1 MSLIILNDWFINED
15 RSIIYYDTNRVAELS
30 TGNKKSVVPASS
42 LAAVAGTDIEPKSVV
57 MHEHR
62 VQFQPGKHQVFES
75 VQFEGYQVSYRQG
88 KNYYTF
94 AMPRGR
100 RLQTAPPTTA
110 VPAVAEVATPQTKK
124 SEKKQKVVTFA
135 QSQDEVEILLGLK
148 EAPPPEP
155 VVETTETT
163 ETTET
168 AEPAVQVVELQEVV
182 SQ

>member
-15 RSIIYYDTNRVAELS
+15 RSIIYYDTTKVQELS

-42 LAAVAGTDIEPKSVV
+42 LAAVAGTDIEPRSVV

-62 VQFQPGKHQVFES
+62 VTFQPGKHQVFES
-75 VQFEGYQVSYRQG
+75 VQFEGYQLSYRKG
-88 KNYYTF
+88 NNYYTL

-100 RLQTAPPTTA
+100 RLQAAPPTTA
-110 VPAVAEVATPQTKK
+110 PAAVPSETTPTPTKK
-124 SEKKQKVVTFA
+124 GDKKQQRVLTFT
-135 QSQDEVEILLGLK
+135 QTQDEVEILLGLK

-155 VVETTETT
+155 VVEQVTE
-163 ETTET
+163 
-168 AEPAVQVVELQEVV
+168 PVVELQEVV

>member
-15 RSIIYYDTNRVAELS
+15 HSIIYYDTTKVHELS

-62 VQFQPGKHQVFES
+62 VAFQPGKHQVFES
-75 VQFEGYQVSYRQG
+75 VQFEGYQLSYRKG
-88 KNYYTF
+88 NNYYTL

-100 RLQTAPPTTA
+100 RLQAAPPTTA
-110 VPAVAEVATPQTKK
+110 PAAVPSETTPTKK
-124 SEKKQKVVTFA
+124 GEKKQKVFTFA
-135 QSQDEVEILLGLK
+135 QTQDEVEILLGLK

-155 VVETTETT
+155 VTEQVAEST
-163 ETTET
+163 EPV
-168 AEPAVQVVELQEVV
+168 AELTEVV

>member
-15 RSIIYYDTNRVAELS
+15 RSIIYYDTTKVQELS

-62 VQFQPGKHQVFES
+62 VPFQPGKHQVFES
-75 VQFEGYQVSYRQG
+75 VQFEGYQLSYRKG
-88 KNYYTF
+88 NNYYTL

-100 RLQTAPPTTA
+100 RLQAAPPTTA
-110 VPAVAEVATPQTKK
+110 PATVPSETTPTPTKK
-124 SEKKQKVVTFA
+124 GEKKQKVFTFA
-135 QSQDEVEILLGLK
+135 QTQDEVEILLGLK

-155 VVETTETT
+155 VVESTEQVT
-163 ETTET
+163 EQQTEPI
-168 AEPAVQVVELQEVV
+168 AELTEVV